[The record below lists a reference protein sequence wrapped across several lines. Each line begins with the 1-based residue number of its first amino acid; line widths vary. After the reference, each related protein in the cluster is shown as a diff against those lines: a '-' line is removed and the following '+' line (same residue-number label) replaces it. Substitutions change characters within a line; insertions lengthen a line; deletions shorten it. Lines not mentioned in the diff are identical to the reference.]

1 MTNTALWQAFETTDP
16 KYTKA
21 FKRGGG
27 FKGTAINA
35 TSIQKTLTEQ
45 FGPCG
50 IGWKFVLEDDRIVE
64 GHKLTSGDLCK
75 LHVIRGHLDY
85 CIGDKWYSTGPQFGQ
100 TTLVGEHGDYEKR
113 YTYTDEEAPKKSITD
128 CIGKCAATL
137 GIGADVYLG
146 LFDDNKYVNT
156 KEPTKLEQVAAKPAA
171 KPRQP
176 SAPRSEVRQK
186 WVEYA
191 QKTYSQT
198 KNESDMLA
206 AMAVISHKAREAKI
220 PKDWFDEC
228 IMQFQHERER
238 MGPGI
243 KDVEAAAKRETSED
257 WEETK
262 EQAKDVF

>member
-171 KPRQP
+171 KPKDTNAFIERAQQLY
-176 SAPRSEVRQK
+176 SEC
-186 WVEYA
+186 
-191 QKTYSQT
+191 S
-198 KNESDMLA
+198 NISDFLA
-206 AMAVISHKAREAKI
+206 VANVITDKMKKKADKPLLKDCLNQWRHEIDRLLPPERVIIEQHINKI
-220 PKDWFDEC
+220 T
-228 IMQFQHERER
+228 
-238 MGPGI
+238 G
-243 KDVEAAAKRETSED
+243 ED
-257 WEETK
+257 WDDTK